1 MISGLCIYLIEML
14 YEKIILFRLQCS
26 FLLNDF
32 VLPQSDFF
40 LSLTLFCPNQFVCY
54 AMFVLL

>member
-1 MISGLCIYLIEML
+1 M
-14 YEKIILFRLQCS
+14 KRLFYFVHSVLFYS
-26 FLLNDF
+26 MT